1 VKKLENTEEENTSAR
16 PEKIG
21 ILSNNVHEY
30 FRGAIMTTLFLHHYF
45 VPQKS
50 YFGCAYLMNFH
61 EDFDQADHIGTEA
74 IQETYHRLFDI
85 YKGNRTMLRELSHV
99 LNHRLMFWDQI
110 LKQEPENPKPVEF
123 LRIYLELFYKTHH
136 YLTRQN
142 FYGKRENWQII
153 E

>member
-1 VKKLENTEEENTSAR
+1 
-16 PEKIG
+16 
-21 ILSNNVHEY
+21 
-30 FRGAIMTTLFLHHYF
+30 
-45 VPQKS
+45 
-50 YFGCAYLMNFH
+50 MNFH
-61 EDFDQADHIGTEA
+61 EDFDRADHIGTEA
-74 IQETYHRLFDI
+74 ILETYHRLFDI
-85 YKGNRTMLRELSHV
+85 YKDNRTMLRELSHV